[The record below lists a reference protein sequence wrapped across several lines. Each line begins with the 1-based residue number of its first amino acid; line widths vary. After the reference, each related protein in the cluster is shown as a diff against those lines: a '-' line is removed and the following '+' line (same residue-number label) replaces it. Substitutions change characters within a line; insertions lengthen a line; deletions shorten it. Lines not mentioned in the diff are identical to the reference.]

1 MIKLDFW
8 LQNSP
13 GLSPLE
19 SVWCLIQQKIE
30 GLKFNDL
37 DELEKKI
44 LYFWN
49 WILSNYYQKLFDK
62 FINDI
67 NKLYKDG
74 KLGNGNNNKKDSR
87 TSFRKEGEYKDEIEN
102 IDYKE
107 IFVEKIIKNKVK
119 FLQKKIN
126 EFLSI

>member
-1 MIKLDFW
+1 M
-8 LQNSP
+8 
-13 GLSPLE
+13 
-19 SVWCLIQQKIE
+19 
-30 GLKFNDL
+30 
-37 DELEKKI
+37 
-44 LYFWN
+44 YFWN

-74 KLGNGNNNKKDSR
+74 KLGNDNNNKKDSR

-126 EFLSI
+126 ELLSI

>member
-1 MIKLDFW
+1 M
-8 LQNSP
+8 
-13 GLSPLE
+13 
-19 SVWCLIQQKIE
+19 
-30 GLKFNDL
+30 
-37 DELEKKI
+37 
-44 LYFWN
+44 YFWN

-62 FINDI
+62 FINNI

-107 IFVEKIIKNKVK
+107 IFVEKIIKNKIK

-126 EFLSI
+126 CF

>member
-8 LQNSP
+8 LPNSP
-13 GLSPLE
+13 DLSPLE

-74 KLGNGNNNKKDSR
+74 KLGNGNNNNKKDSR

-107 IFVEKIIKNKVK
+107 ISVEKIIKNKVK
-119 FLQKKIN
+119 FYKKK
-126 EFLSI
+126 